1 MSPDVVAVIP
11 SGRPL
16 NANARGLYVPTAPYG
31 SERKSNQ
38 IVVALERL
46 VLVQHV
52 CGLAGK
58 IGGDNARDTGHVLL
72 QNALNTHGE
81 RELTHGAAGASTLQ
95 LQRHHTVLVNTNVL
109 EVTAIGLK
117 VRANL
122 VEDLLEIFFVNSC
135 RDDVREARIRQE
147 RRLFQIEKEARGVI
161 RSFNAKEEAARQAE
175 RDKKAKAKAAQRQ
188 RSDSKKAKTAQK
200 PDAKL
205 GTALSKRDQE
215 TKARQK
221 AAEARKAK
229 EAANRAK
236 YELKQK
242 KKAERI
248 KAREEALAKRRAKEA
263 AKAARGK

>member
-1 MSPDVVAVIP
+1 MWTKPAVFLLVSLMSLSAAAFTPD
-11 SGRPL
+11 L
-16 NANARGLYVPTAPYG
+16 
-31 SERKSNQ
+31 K
-38 IVVALERL
+38 ALEDMTLVTRYPQGSLVSRESAEHALSEVKKAQSRL
-46 VLVQHV
+46 KEQADYAYRR
-52 CGLAGK
+52 CEE
-58 IGGDNARDTGHVLL
+58 N
-72 QNALNTHGE
+72 
-81 RELTHGAAGASTLQ
+81 
-95 LQRHHTVLVNTNVL
+95 
-109 EVTAIGLK
+109 
-117 VRANL
+117 
-122 VEDLLEIFFVNSC
+122 FFVNSC

-175 RDKKAKAKAAQRQ
+175 RDKKAK
-188 RSDSKKAKTAQK
+188 TAQK

-205 GTALSKRDQE
+205 GTALSKRAQE
-215 TKARQK
+215 SKARQK

>member
-1 MSPDVVAVIP
+1 MWTKPAVFLLVSLMSLSAAAFTPD
-11 SGRPL
+11 L
-16 NANARGLYVPTAPYG
+16 
-31 SERKSNQ
+31 K
-38 IVVALERL
+38 ALEDMTLVTRYPQGSLVSRESAEHALSEVKKAQSRL
-46 VLVQHV
+46 KEQADFAHRR
-52 CGLAGK
+52 C
-58 IGGDNARDTGHVLL
+58 
-72 QNALNTHGE
+72 
-81 RELTHGAAGASTLQ
+81 
-95 LQRHHTVLVNTNVL
+95 
-109 EVTAIGLK
+109 
-117 VRANL
+117 
-122 VEDLLEIFFVNSC
+122 
-135 RDDVREARIRQE
+135 DDVREARIRQE

-205 GTALSKRDQE
+205 GTALSKRAQE

>member
-1 MSPDVVAVIP
+1 MWTKPAVFLLVSLMSLSAAAFTPD
-11 SGRPL
+11 L
-16 NANARGLYVPTAPYG
+16 
-31 SERKSNQ
+31 K
-38 IVVALERL
+38 ALEDMTL
-46 VLVQHV
+46 VTRYPQGALVSRESAEH
-52 CGLAGK
+52 
-58 IGGDNARDTGHVLL
+58 
-72 QNALNTHGE
+72 ALSEQADFAHRRCEEN
-81 RELTHGAAGASTLQ
+81 
-95 LQRHHTVLVNTNVL
+95 
-109 EVTAIGLK
+109 
-117 VRANL
+117 
-122 VEDLLEIFFVNSC
+122 FFVNSC

-205 GTALSKRDQE
+205 GTALSKRAQE

>member
-1 MSPDVVAVIP
+1 MSPPPKGGV
-11 SGRPL
+11 SGFFRVFPWACKGRRRPL
-16 NANARGLYVPTAPYG
+16 NCRHCPVDFNFFFAEKRFLCGPSPPSSSSWESAEHAL
-31 SERKSNQ
+31 SEVKKAQS
-38 IVVALERL
+38 RL
-46 VLVQHV
+46 KEQADYAHRR
-52 CGLAGK
+52 CEE
-58 IGGDNARDTGHVLL
+58 N
-72 QNALNTHGE
+72 
-81 RELTHGAAGASTLQ
+81 
-95 LQRHHTVLVNTNVL
+95 
-109 EVTAIGLK
+109 
-117 VRANL
+117 
-122 VEDLLEIFFVNSC
+122 FFVNSC

-205 GTALSKRDQE
+205 GTALSKRAQE
-215 TKARQK
+215 SKARQK

-242 KKAERI
+242 EKAERI

>member
-1 MSPDVVAVIP
+1 MWTKPAVFLLVSLMSLSAAAFTPD
-11 SGRPL
+11 L
-16 NANARGLYVPTAPYG
+16 
-31 SERKSNQ
+31 K
-38 IVVALERL
+38 ALEDMTLVTRYPQGSLVSRESAEHALSEVKKAQSRL
-46 VLVQHV
+46 KEQADFAHRR
-52 CGLAGK
+52 CEE
-58 IGGDNARDTGHVLL
+58 N
-72 QNALNTHGE
+72 
-81 RELTHGAAGASTLQ
+81 
-95 LQRHHTVLVNTNVL
+95 
-109 EVTAIGLK
+109 
-117 VRANL
+117 
-122 VEDLLEIFFVNSC
+122 FFVNSC
-135 RDDVREARIRQE
+135 RDDVCEARIRQE

-175 RDKKAKAKAAQRQ
+175 RDKKAKAAQRQ

-205 GTALSKRDQE
+205 GTALSKRAQE
-215 TKARQK
+215 SKARQK

>member
-1 MSPDVVAVIP
+1 MWTKPAVFLLVSLMSLSAAAFTPD
-11 SGRPL
+11 L
-16 NANARGLYVPTAPYG
+16 
-31 SERKSNQ
+31 K
-38 IVVALERL
+38 ALEDMTLVTRYPQGSLVSRESAEHALSEVKKAQSRL
-46 VLVQHV
+46 KEQADYAHRR
-52 CGLAGK
+52 CEE
-58 IGGDNARDTGHVLL
+58 N
-72 QNALNTHGE
+72 
-81 RELTHGAAGASTLQ
+81 
-95 LQRHHTVLVNTNVL
+95 
-109 EVTAIGLK
+109 
-117 VRANL
+117 
-122 VEDLLEIFFVNSC
+122 FFVNSC
-135 RDDVREARIRQE
+135 RDDVREAGIRQE

>member
-1 MSPDVVAVIP
+1 MWTKPAVFLLVSLMSLSAAAFTPD
-11 SGRPL
+11 L
-16 NANARGLYVPTAPYG
+16 
-31 SERKSNQ
+31 K
-38 IVVALERL
+38 ALEDMTLVTRYPQGSLVSRESAEHALSEVKKAQSRL
-46 VLVQHV
+46 KEQADFAHRR
-52 CGLAGK
+52 CEE
-58 IGGDNARDTGHVLL
+58 N
-72 QNALNTHGE
+72 
-81 RELTHGAAGASTLQ
+81 
-95 LQRHHTVLVNTNVL
+95 
-109 EVTAIGLK
+109 
-117 VRANL
+117 
-122 VEDLLEIFFVNSC
+122 FFVNSC
-135 RDDVREARIRQE
+135 RDDVREE

-205 GTALSKRDQE
+205 GTALSKRAQE
-215 TKARQK
+215 SKARQK

>member
-1 MSPDVVAVIP
+1 MWTKPAVFLLVSLMSLSAAAFTPD
-11 SGRPL
+11 L
-16 NANARGLYVPTAPYG
+16 
-31 SERKSNQ
+31 K
-38 IVVALERL
+38 ALEDMTLVTRYPQGSLVSRESAEHALSEVKKAQSRL
-46 VLVQHV
+46 KEQADYAHRR
-52 CGLAGK
+52 CEE
-58 IGGDNARDTGHVLL
+58 N
-72 QNALNTHGE
+72 
-81 RELTHGAAGASTLQ
+81 
-95 LQRHHTVLVNTNVL
+95 
-109 EVTAIGLK
+109 
-117 VRANL
+117 
-122 VEDLLEIFFVNSC
+122 FFVNSC

-175 RDKKAKAKAAQRQ
+175 RDKKAKAKAKAAQRQ

-205 GTALSKRDQE
+205 GTALSKRAQE

>member
-1 MSPDVVAVIP
+1 MDQARRLPPREPHEPFGCGVYAGSQSPGRHDACDALSAGVA
-11 SGRPL
+11 R
-16 NANARGLYVPTAPYG
+16 
-31 SERKSNQ
+31 
-38 IVVALERL
+38 
-46 VLVQHV
+46 
-52 CGLAGK
+52 LAGK
-58 IGGDNARDTGHVLL
+58 RRH
-72 QNALNTHGE
+72 AL
-81 RELTHGAAGASTLQ
+81 S
-95 LQRHHTVLVNTNVL
+95 
-109 EVTAIGLK
+109 EVKKAQSRLK
-117 VRANL
+117 EQADFAHRRCEEN
-122 VEDLLEIFFVNSC
+122 FFVNSC

-205 GTALSKRDQE
+205 GTALSKRAQE
-215 TKARQK
+215 SKARQK

>member
-1 MSPDVVAVIP
+1 MWTKPAVFLLVSLMSLSAAAFTPD
-11 SGRPL
+11 L
-16 NANARGLYVPTAPYG
+16 
-31 SERKSNQ
+31 K
-38 IVVALERL
+38 ALEDMTLVTRYPQGSLVSRESAEHALSEVKKAQSRL
-46 VLVQHV
+46 KEQADFAHRR
-52 CGLAGK
+52 CEE
-58 IGGDNARDTGHVLL
+58 N
-72 QNALNTHGE
+72 
-81 RELTHGAAGASTLQ
+81 
-95 LQRHHTVLVNTNVL
+95 
-109 EVTAIGLK
+109 
-117 VRANL
+117 
-122 VEDLLEIFFVNSC
+122 FFVNSC

-175 RDKKAKAKAAQRQ
+175 RDKKAKAAQRQ

-205 GTALSKRDQE
+205 GTALSKRAQE
-215 TKARQK
+215 SKARQK